1 MSEKERLQ
9 LENEL
14 LMTCSKAQAI
24 NKYINELEES
34 AKLSKLWC
42 KSQQENKQLKDN
54 WNKLKEWAKYE
65 RKVAVG
71 IQNGYGTSLCD
82 CMMNKMRELEKGKSE

>member
-24 NKYINELEES
+24 NKYIDELEES
-34 AKLSKLWC
+34 SKLTELWC
-42 KSQQENKQLKDN
+42 KSQDIVYKAIEYVKEHRYYAHTIDIDELLEILEGGENN
-54 WNKLKEWAKYE
+54 
-65 RKVAVG
+65 R
-71 IQNGYGTSLCD
+71 
-82 CMMNKMRELEKGKSE
+82 

>member
-42 KSQQENKQLKDN
+42 KSQQENKQLK
-54 WNKLKEWAKYE
+54 K
-65 RKVAVG
+65 
-71 IQNGYGTSLCD
+71 QNNSTDYFCIENL
-82 CMMNKMRELEKGKSE
+82 LEEK